1 MVGVAAQEAER
12 VRASRHPRQI
22 ALLEREQVAR
32 LDAQMLRDVVQIRA
46 APQALLAQLR
56 AQLAHQAP
64 GGVVIYGFGATHCM
78 AAAVERL
85 DPGPL
90 PGLR

>member
-1 MVGVAAQEAER
+1 
-12 VRASRHPRQI
+12 
-22 ALLEREQVAR
+22 
-32 LDAQMLRDVVQIRA
+32 MLRDVVQVLA
-46 APQALLAQLR
+46 ALQALLAQLR
-56 AQLAHQAP
+56 AELAHQAL
-64 GGVVIYGFGATHCM
+64 GGVVIYGFGATHCT